1 MQRLACALVLV
12 AGLAAAD
19 MPRGS
24 GLPVVSAK
32 SRSARAATRGHGIA
46 GAVSAVAPRAASTDA
61 LLARGGAEAPSLT
74 YQLITVTYFA
84 GWYALNVKYNL
95 VNKRVLNAL
104 PLPWLV
110 ATAQLGV
117 GAAYAGALW
126 ALSPLT
132 RFRRAPLRAA
142 LAGGGARAVL
152 PLAAAH
158 GAGQVCTVLSLG
170 AGAVA
175 FTHIVKALEPFFSAM
190 VSGLA
195 LGAWMRPQVYATL
208 LPVVAGVAIACY
220 STLSFSVLAFATAMG
235 SNLAFACRAV
245 FSKLAMSPGGGGGA
259 PLAKLAPPD
268 LFGVVTVAAFAL
280 CALPALAVEGASGAA
295 RLAGE
300 WPAVVQS
307 GLFHYLNNEVMYLCL
322 GRVHPITL
330 AVGNT
335 MKRVVIIVAATIAFQ
350 TPMTTLSKIGST
362 VAILGVLLYSLTKN
376 YYDALDAKAR

>member
-1 MQRLACALVLV
+1 M
-12 AGLAAAD
+12 
-19 MPRGS
+19 
-24 GLPVVSAK
+24 
-32 SRSARAATRGHGIA
+32 
-46 GAVSAVAPRAASTDA
+46 
-61 LLARGGAEAPSLT
+61 
-74 YQLITVTYFA
+74 
-84 GWYALNVKYNL
+84 LNT
-95 VNKRVLNAL
+95 L
-104 PLPWLV
+104 PLPWIV

-152 PLAAAH
+152 PLALAH

-280 CALPALAVEGASGAA
+280 CLLPALAAEGVGGTAAAAWRAATSAGHAPASLVAA
-295 RLAGE
+295 I
-300 WPAVVQS
+300 VQS

-362 VAILGVLLYSLTKN
+362 IAILGVLLYSLTKN
-376 YYDALDAKAR
+376 YYDALDAKKTR